1 MSRIR
6 IYVSLM
12 AAALLI
18 PRESTD
24 LGKLEP
30 VDTVSV
36 YKEENK
42 IVMETDTGAKGTGE
56 SVQAALQNM
65 IDTTAGIIYLDTA
78 DYLLVRRETEEL
90 IPELGKYLKE
100 SVRICRTQA
109 AVKVEDAAAF
119 LEVHTPKVKLG
130 DWKRTEKLPLLRI
143 TEGRMHLEEN

>member
-1 MSRIR
+1 
-6 IYVSLM
+6 M

-65 IDTTAGIIYLDTA
+65 IDTTASIIYLDTA

-100 SVRICRTQA
+100 SVRICRTHA

-143 TEGRMHLEEN
+143 TEGRMQLEEN